1 MIQSFCRIITFYE
14 VYLWL
19 LVTRNYKQSIKSA
32 FPELD
37 DIEKTLKDGLNSL
50 VLSAIIEKIDNT
62 TYKKHINLFE

>member
-1 MIQSFCRIITFYE
+1 MVFNVINAIKKERFTLNEIYA
-14 VYLWL
+14 
-19 LVTRNYKQSIKSA
+19 YKQSIKSA

-62 TYKKHINLFE
+62 TYKKTYQFI